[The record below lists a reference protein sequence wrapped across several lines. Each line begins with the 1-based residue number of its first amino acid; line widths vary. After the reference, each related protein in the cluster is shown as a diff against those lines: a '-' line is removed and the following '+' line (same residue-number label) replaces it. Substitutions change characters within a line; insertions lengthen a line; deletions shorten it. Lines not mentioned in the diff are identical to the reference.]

1 MSIKN
6 LIIIY
11 TMALTN
17 ENYKELADFIKNNRI
32 LAIAMAGMLS
42 RYISEIIDSF
52 ADNIVVPVL
61 FDDSDSDEDEEPT
74 KTKTKMTKEAVKKNF
89 VKVGKVK
96 FKVGMFFVEF
106 IKFTVMLIITI
117 IILVMVSRHD
127 LV

>member
-61 FDDSDSDEDEEPT
+61 FDDSDSDDDEEEP
-74 KTKTKMTKEAVKKNF
+74 KMTKEAVKKNF

-106 IKFTVMLIITI
+106 IKFTIMLIITI
-117 IILVMVSRHD
+117 IILVMISRHD

>member
-74 KTKTKMTKEAVKKNF
+74 KTKMTKEAVKKNF

>member
-61 FDDSDSDEDEEPT
+61 FDDSDSDDDEEDP
-74 KTKTKMTKEAVKKNF
+74 KMTKEAVKKNF

-106 IKFTVMLIITI
+106 IKFTIMLIITI
-117 IILVMVSRHD
+117 IILVMISRHD